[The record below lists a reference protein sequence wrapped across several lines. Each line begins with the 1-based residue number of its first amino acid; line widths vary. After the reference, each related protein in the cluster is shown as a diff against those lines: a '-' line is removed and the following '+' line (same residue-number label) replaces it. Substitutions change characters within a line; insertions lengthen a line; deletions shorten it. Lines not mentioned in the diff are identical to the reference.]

1 MIDYLDIKERKD
13 VTVKKMFEIYKT
25 DNKYRNRITW
35 DAHYLI
41 TGWKHI
47 QQTKVQKILSNY
59 HKGLEMINKEYND

>member
-1 MIDYLDIKERKD
+1 MTDYLHIKKRKD

-47 QQTKVQKILSNY
+47 PHNKNERQK
-59 HKGLEMINKEYND
+59 

>member
-1 MIDYLDIKERKD
+1 MINYLDIKKRKD

-47 QQTKVQKILSNY
+47 QQTKDERQK
-59 HKGLEMINKEYND
+59 

>member
-47 QQTKVQKILSNY
+47 QQTKDDIYALCSARTSSR
-59 HKGLEMINKEYND
+59 G

>member
-41 TGWKHI
+41 TRNYI
-47 QQTKVQKILSNY
+47 QQTKDERQK
-59 HKGLEMINKEYND
+59 